1 MDSKKKENAKLTAK
15 ARRAALTNTTE
26 KEDKEEKKES
36 GLATPTSIS
45 MQNTFIITNA
55 DESFDNYF
63 HMMKKRKFG
72 QGTQNLDGTM
82 PQSATMPN
90 AQESNFGCVNGI
102 QPDSREGHSCDI
114 SDDGLMFVFGGDRHT
129 MAFND
134 LHMINLSMN

>member
-63 HMMKKRKFG
+63 HMMKKRKLIV
-72 QGTQNLDGTM
+72 QASSTQ
-82 PQSATMPN
+82 
-90 AQESNFGCVNGI
+90 
-102 QPDSREGHSCDI
+102 DSRFAYF
-114 SDDGLMFVFGGDRHT
+114 LLKF
-129 MAFND
+129 
-134 LHMINLSMN
+134 

>member
-1 MDSKKKENAKLTAK
+1 MTAK

-72 QGTQNLDGTM
+72 QGHSLDGTM
-82 PQSATMPN
+82 PQSATMPQS
-90 AQESNFGCVNGI
+90 QESNFGCVSGI

-114 SDDGLMFVFGGDRHT
+114 SEDGLMFVFGGDRHT